1 VTPEAD
7 LRIFTYENVLRQIQ
21 TADYRN
27 GYFTLEFYALDN
39 GKPSKEPTGRIAR
52 FYLYP
57 SGGTLR
63 DENFQ
68 LIVYDSR
75 FDTYRGFK
83 LPDGRE

>member
-1 VTPEAD
+1 MTPEVD
-7 LRIFTYENVLRQIQ
+7 LRIFSHENVLRQIQ
-21 TADYRN
+21 TADFQN

-39 GKPSKEPTGRIAR
+39 GKPSKEPTDRVAR

-68 LIVYDSR
+68 LIFYDSKY
-75 FDTYRGFK
+75 DTYRGFK
-83 LPDGRE
+83 LPETQR